1 MVILCW
7 IIFAST
13 TLLTRV
19 TGFTNVRWFHSP
31 PSSKFSNSG
40 NAEEGDV
47 DFASTRSKLE
57 SLFDDSHVSDD
68 KIIAQE
74 FLTLVKKMKREAL
87 TQEESKTIYEQ
98 LKRRVLDTPA
108 ALSEFLSRAKGIDL
122 DLSEFLQNLPQEPS
136 PSLTPSEVV
145 IAVLDALKAN
155 EASSSNNG
163 FKVLSKFTSS
173 ASSLEGATDDDL
185 IAYVQG
191 SKYKILCNWND
202 RVFAKKIEMS
212 ANRKKAYLTVR
223 LQSLTEAKWHSCSFV
238 LSESAIEKH
247 WLVDSFLVKN

>member
-1 MVILCW
+1 M
-7 IIFAST
+7 
-13 TLLTRV
+13 LTE
-19 TGFTNVRWFHSP
+19 HH
-31 PSSKFSNSG
+31 
-40 NAEEGDV
+40 E
-47 DFASTRSKLE
+47 
-57 SLFDDSHVSDD
+57 
-68 KIIAQE
+68 
-74 FLTLVKKMKREAL
+74 
-87 TQEESKTIYEQ
+87 
-98 LKRRVLDTPA
+98 
-108 ALSEFLSRAKGIDL
+108 
-122 DLSEFLQNLPQEPS
+122 
-136 PSLTPSEVV
+136 
-145 IAVLDALKAN
+145 AN